1 MIPAATTNPSCSTPK
16 LSAGTFA
23 FDVDDEYVGRKLW
36 FSMTVDRGGKSAV
49 VKGGGGEVLLD
60 FKLVKQL

>member
-1 MIPAATTNPSCSTPK
+1 MLNPK

-36 FSMTVDRGGKSAV
+36 FSMTVDRDGKNGV
-49 VKGGGGEVLLD
+49 VKGGGGEMLLD
-60 FKLVKQL
+60 FKLVKQP